1 MYTRKKAQI
10 LIEKRKEEIMTMK
23 KTLAMFLTL
32 AMVFALV
39 SCSPASTPPSG
50 SGSPSVSPSGST
62 VPSASGGGEDI
73 VIGMLTPLTGDTAS
87 GGLRASQ
94 GAQMAVD
101 EINAA
106 GGVLDGRKL
115 VLQIEDDQGNSDN
128 DVQLVNKLSSE
139 GAAVLAGPYFSSGTI
154 AINDALTQNKIATI
168 NSSTAKTVR
177 DLNSPWIFRARAT
190 DDINVQILA
199 KAALDGGAT
208 KVAILCVND
217 EVGTACADLYED
229 YFTKAGIPFY
239 REGHNTDQ
247 TDMTSTLT
255 KAVAE
260 GCDAYVMST
269 HNNAVAVIARQ
280 MYEMGIDA
288 PVFTNP
294 IIAQSDVLSLMEP
307 EWIEGW
313 KCVSDFSYTDERPFQ
328 KDFTERF
335 MARYNVEPDV
345 QSALYYGHIMVI
357 ADSIER
363 AGSADRQAIRDA
375 MAQCDGLQVPVGTVH
390 ATADEYT
397 NMMFEISIAEI
408 RDLTPY
414 IVETVSLLD

>member
-1 MYTRKKAQI
+1 MIWKTGVEI
-10 LIEKRKEEIMTMK
+10 LIEKGEIMTMK
-23 KTLAMFLTL
+23 KMLAALLSL
-32 AMVFALV
+32 AMVFSLV
-39 SCSPASTPPSG
+39 SCSTASAPPVG
-50 SGSPSVSPSGST
+50 SAA
-62 VPSASGGGEDI
+62 PSASPSDSVAPSTGGGEDI

-94 GAQMAVD
+94 GAQMAVA

-106 GGVLDGRKL
+106 GGVLGGRKL
-115 VLQIEDDQGNSDN
+115 VLKIEDDQGNSDN
-128 DVQLVNKLSSE
+128 DVQLVNKLASE

-154 AINDALTQNKIATI
+154 AISEALKQNKIATI

-177 DLNSPWIFRARAT
+177 NLNSPWIFRARAT

-199 KAALDGGAT
+199 KAAIDGGAT

-217 EVGTACADLYED
+217 EVGTASADLYEA

-269 HNNAVAVIARQ
+269 HNNAVAVMARQ
-280 MYEMGIDA
+280 MYEMGIHS

-294 IIAQSDVLSLMEP
+294 IIAQSDVLGLMEP

-328 KDFTERF
+328 KAFAERF

-345 QSALYYGHIMVI
+345 QSALYFGHIMVI

-363 AGSADRQAIRDA
+363 AGSSDRQAIRDA
-375 MAQCDGLQVPVGTVH
+375 MAKCDGLQVPVGTVH

-408 RDLTPY
+408 RGLTPY
-414 IVETVSLLD
+414 IVETVSLLN